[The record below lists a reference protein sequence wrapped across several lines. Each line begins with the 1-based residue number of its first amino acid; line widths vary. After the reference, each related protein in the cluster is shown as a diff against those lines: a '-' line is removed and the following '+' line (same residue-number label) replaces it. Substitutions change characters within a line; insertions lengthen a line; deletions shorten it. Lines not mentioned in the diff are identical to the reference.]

1 MRVAL
6 LVTATLAGSLLGTGA
21 VRAQVK
27 ARLTDLEI
35 REALLWGRTASVSD
49 LQQYP
54 LTVAPTWTLNFDT
67 PFLRVAQLS
76 NQWKQRGRTISERD
90 VPPGVVQTGV
100 NLYALAIQQPN
111 ATENAKSIRHV
122 TIRRPGGLEVVQ
134 PSSVRTNVTR
144 ARLRNDF
151 RPAGIAESVHA
162 TFTPQDLAVGNQIRI
177 EFRDGGY
184 DTVTIT
190 REMLAHVR

>member
-6 LVTATLAGSLLGTGA
+6 MVTATLAGSLIGAGA

-27 ARLTDLEI
+27 ARLTDLEV
-35 REALLWGRTASVSD
+35 REAVMWGRNARLSE

-54 LTVAPTWTLNFDT
+54 ITVAPTWTLNFDT

-90 VPPGVVQTGV
+90 VPPGVLQTGV

-111 ATENAKSIRHV
+111 TTEAAKSIRHV

-144 ARLRNDF
+144 ARMRNDF
-151 RPAGIAESVHA
+151 RPAGIAQSVHA
-162 TFTPQDLAVGNQIRI
+162 VFAPQDLAVGNQIRI

-184 DTVTIT
+184 DSVTLT